1 MAQISLKDA
10 KEFIK
15 GLNSFAIL
23 DEDARYI
30 YVSENWC
37 RMIHCTEEQ
46 ALGAPRGGDGSGHI
60 GTSGI

>member
-37 RMIHCTEEQ
+37 RMIHCTE
-46 ALGAPRGGDGSGHI
+46 
-60 GTSGI
+60 

>member
-37 RMIHCTEEQ
+37 RGTGF
-46 ALGAPRGGDGSGHI
+46 GAPRGGDGSGHI